1 MIIKDKYLVSNLFG
15 SWDFLGKDEFRK
27 LSNYSIDR
35 NSSLFSRLHEKGI
48 LADEKNFD
56 ELIAS
61 YKRLNNNL
69 FNDTSH
75 HVAVITTRDNLAE
88 DKNRSDTLKETD
100 MNHEVALRVLK
111 YLFDVNTPSVT
122 LELQGGEP
130 LLNWEILAFLVEH
143 AHKFNKGNKILR
155 IILTTNFSL
164 LNDKKM
170 KFLSGFNVDIL
181 LSLDCSDDHKTIVDH
196 VLKFKKAYKNKI
208 TLLPILNRDTFK
220 YFKEIIDKCHEWG
233 IHEVD
238 FRPANKI
245 NCVSGNGE
253 EHSYSSEDYCRFY
266 INSMNYILEKNKK
279 GFDISE
285 TTAKAI
291 LKKLLNKEDA
301 GCAELMSPCGA
312 GRSMIVT
319 MPNGDVYP
327 CNEAKK
333 AGQEMFKLGNL
344 LKENYSDLIKK
355 DSLLHLLEASSSNLW
370 DYNSAFSPWIGTCPV
385 VDYSTERNVIPK
397 IRCSFL
403 HKIYTC
409 LFGYFFKKMLENKN
423 NTIIF
428 KHWIK

>member
-1 MIIKDKYLVSNLFG
+1 
-15 SWDFLGKDEFRK
+15 
-27 LSNYSIDR
+27 
-35 NSSLFSRLHEKGI
+35 
-48 LADEKNFD
+48 
-56 ELIAS
+56 
-61 YKRLNNNL
+61 
-69 FNDTSH
+69 
-75 HVAVITTRDNLAE
+75 
-88 DKNRSDTLKETD
+88 
-100 MNHEVALRVLK
+100 
-111 YLFDVNTPSVT
+111 
-122 LELQGGEP
+122 
-130 LLNWEILAFLVEH
+130 
-143 AHKFNKGNKILR
+143 
-155 IILTTNFSL
+155 
-164 LNDKKM
+164 
-170 KFLSGFNVDIL
+170 
-181 LSLDCSDDHKTIVDH
+181 
-196 VLKFKKAYKNKI
+196 
-208 TLLPILNRDTFK
+208 
-220 YFKEIIDKCHEWG
+220 
-233 IHEVD
+233 
-238 FRPANKI
+238 
-245 NCVSGNGE
+245 
-253 EHSYSSEDYCRFY
+253 
-266 INSMNYILEKNKK
+266 MNYILEKNKK